1 MKILV
6 TVKRV
11 ENTETKIKVKPDGS
25 GIVTEG
31 MKYEINPFDLIALE
45 EGLRLKDK
53 HGGEVLVVLIG
64 PPEAQTELRSPAL
77 AMGADRAIHV
87 KHSGP
92 LDSDGAARI
101 LAAVAGSEKP
111 DLILCGKQ
119 AVDDDQGQAGQIL
132 AELLG
137 WPQATAAS
145 KHESLESEQE
155 KAKTPGVVIGE
166 GAQGAKF
173 AKVIREVDGG
183 LETLEVQLPAV
194 VTCELR
200 LNLPRFASLP
210 NIMKARKKE
219 VKEMTPQDL
228 GVDVTPKVAVLK
240 YTAPPVRKGGIK
252 VPDVATLVDKL
263 RNEAKVI

>member
-11 ENTETKIKVKPDGS
+11 ENTESKIKVKPDGS
-25 GIVTEG
+25 GIVTDG

-45 EGLRLKDK
+45 EGLRIRDK
-53 HGGEVLVVLIG
+53 QGGEVLVVLIG

-87 KHSGP
+87 KHAGP
-92 LDSDGAARI
+92 LDSDGAARL
-101 LAAVAGSEKP
+101 LAKVAEAEKP

-155 KAKTPGVVIGE
+155 KSKTPGIQIGD
-166 GAQGAKF
+166 GAKS
-173 AKVIREVDGG
+173 ARVIREVDGG
-183 LETLEVQLPAV
+183 LETIEVQLPAV

-219 VKEMTPQDL
+219 VKELTPQDL

-240 YTAPPVRKGGIK
+240 YAAPPVRKGGIR

>member
-11 ENTETKIKVKPDGS
+11 ENTETKIKLKPDGS

-45 EGLRLKDK
+45 EGLRLRDK
-53 HGGEVLVVLIG
+53 HGGEVLVVMIG

-87 KHSGP
+87 KHAGP
-92 LDSDGAARI
+92 MDSDGAARV
-101 LAAVAGSEKP
+101 LAKVAEGEKP

-132 AELLG
+132 AETLG
-137 WPQATAAS
+137 WTQATAVS
-145 KHESLESEQE
+145 KHESLESPEE
-155 KAKTPGVVIGE
+155 KAKQPGIQIGE
-166 GAQGAKF
+166 GAKS
-173 AKVIREVDGG
+173 AKVVREVDGG

-194 VTCELR
+194 LTCELR

-219 VKEMTPQDL
+219 VKELTPQEL
-228 GVDVTPKVAVLK
+228 GVDVTPKVSVLK
-240 YTAPPVRKGGIK
+240 FASPPGRKAGIK

-263 RNEAKVI
+263 RNEAKVL

>member
-45 EGLRLKDK
+45 EGLRLRDK
-53 HGGEVLVVLIG
+53 HTGEVVVVMIG

-77 AMGADRAIHV
+77 AMGADRAVHV
-87 KHSGP
+87 KHVGP
-92 LDSDGAARI
+92 LDSDGAARV
-101 LAAVAGSEKP
+101 LAKIVETEKP
-111 DLILCGKQ
+111 DLVLCGKQ

-145 KHESLESEQE
+145 KHESLESDQE
-155 KAKTPGVVIGE
+155 KTKVPGIQVAE
-166 GAQGAKF
+166 GTQGAAS

-183 LETLEVQLPAV
+183 LETIEVQLPAV
-194 VTCELR
+194 VSCELR

-219 VKEMTPQDL
+219 VKELTPQEL
-228 GVDVTPKVAVLK
+228 GVDVTPKVSVLK
-240 YTAPPVRKGGIK
+240 YAAPPVRKGGIK